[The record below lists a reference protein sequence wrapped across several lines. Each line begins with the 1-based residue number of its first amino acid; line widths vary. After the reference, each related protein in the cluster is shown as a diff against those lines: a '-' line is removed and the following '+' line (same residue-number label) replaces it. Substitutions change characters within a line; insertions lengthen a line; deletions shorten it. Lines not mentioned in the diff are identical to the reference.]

1 MEGYFMWN
9 VGTICRIMLF
19 APIVIG
25 FMVIH
30 RISSY
35 ELFEAEIPKEK
46 WYMDF
51 RDVDLAR
58 YNALLQIIINDIKED
73 CVQLKRTDQQTKS
86 LVIGFLIANSMIEF
100 KEMFTNSDKA
110 MFLRTSSDIYDQ
122 MKEILQDDE
131 NI

>member
-9 VGTICRIMLF
+9 VGTICKIMLF

-25 FMVIH
+25 FMAIH
-30 RISSY
+30 RISGY
-35 ELFEAEIPKEK
+35 EFFEAEIPKEK

-58 YNALLQIIINDIKED
+58 YNVLLQIIINDIKED
-73 CVQLKRTDQQTKS
+73 CVKLKRTEEQTKS
-86 LVIGFLIANSMIEF
+86 LIIGFLIANSMIEF
-100 KEMFTNSDKA
+100 KEIFSNSDKA

-122 MKEILQDDE
+122 MKQMLQDE
-131 NI
+131 EI